1 MIRQALDRDMWTQL
15 FTVALSYIWPRQSL
29 MEILSSSKFSKIVFA
44 KRKIY
49 SDADIICD
57 IVEQTQTM
65 DHLLKCPMLPQECTT
80 EDLMEYIEAVKGC
93 VFQWM
98 NNV

>member
-1 MIRQALDRDMWTQL
+1 
-15 FTVALSYIWPRQSL
+15 
-29 MEILSSSKFSKIVFA
+29 MEILSSSKFSKIVIA
-44 KRKIY
+44 KRKY

-65 DHLLKCPMLPQECTT
+65 DHLLTCHMLLQECTT
-80 EDLMEYIEAVKGC
+80 EDLMEYNEAVKEC